1 MIAKSFTEAIMQ
13 MMEEIAKYIPDAHKQ
28 APVKAYLTGGGAV
41 HFYCNKR
48 VSDDVDIIMQYTVAV
63 PNDLFVVWMN
73 EDGLLEEV
81 HYDYTYNSTLG
92 LLQEDYEDR
101 ATHLVTIN
109 GKFVINLLSPEDL
122 IISKLVRFAS
132 KDEEDIRDII
142 NTGKVNKEKLYEL
155 AKDAI
160 SVGVGFQKIFVETN
174 LDIVMDICN
183 QYENEKCDGIK
194 LVDDVRNRNQT
205 KRSHNKIKSSLSSA
219 TPKNKLPTYKKP

>member
-13 MMEEIAKYIPDAHKQ
+13 MMEEIAKYIPDEHKQ
-28 APVKAYLTGGGAV
+28 FPVKAYLTGGAAV

-48 VSDDVDIIMQYTVAV
+48 VSDDVDIIMQYVVAV
-63 PNDLFVVWMN
+63 PNNLFVIWIN

-81 HYDYTYNSTLG
+81 HYDYTYNSTFG

-101 ATHLVTIN
+101 ATSLVTIN
-109 GKFVINLLSPEDL
+109 DKFEINLLSPEDL

-132 KDEEDIRDII
+132 KDEEDIGDII
-142 NTGKVNKEKLYEL
+142 KTGKVNKEKLYEL

-160 SVGVGFQKIFVETN
+160 NVGVGFHKKFVETH

-183 QYENEKCDGIK
+183 QYEKDNE
-194 LVDDVRNRNQT
+194 
-205 KRSHNKIKSSLSSA
+205 S
-219 TPKNKLPTYKKP
+219 